1 MSFVYSFYPSYD
13 QVVPN
18 FYSLFSP
25 QQPQLQPTTI
35 LISNFQ
41 TCSDSVLKN
50 DYLDQA
56 LVTQPASLDQ
66 LSPSEPR
73 KAVRLDKKPSKKENS
88 RKKD

>member
-18 FYSLFSP
+18 FYSLFS
-25 QQPQLQPTTI
+25 QQPQLHPTTI

-41 TCSDSVLKN
+41 ACSDSIHKSDFLNPVL
-50 DYLDQA
+50 Q
-56 LVTQPASLDQ
+56 TQTPNTEQ
-66 LSPSEPR
+66 LIPCEPR
-73 KAVRLDKKPSKKENS
+73 KPVNLEKKPSKKENS